1 MADLTDTINRGHRR
15 HFAICGIAN
24 AESRVLARSVA
35 DVVYKA
41 VLGLVYVYDCALA
54 LITRLGRSAR
64 RLATLHSG
72 CVHIRDHAKVRVA
85 GADAR
90 ATAAGTPRSAT
101 TLIIPG
107 RPGAF
112 SGVDRI
118 S

>member
-1 MADLTDTINRGHRR
+1 MADLTDTIDRGHRR

-41 VLGLVYVYDCALA
+41 VLGLIYIYDCTLA
-54 LITRLGRSAR
+54 LITRLGRCAR
-64 RLATLHSG
+64 RLSTLNG
-72 CVHIRDHAKVRVA
+72 RRVHRRDHAKVWVA

-90 ATAAGTPRSAT
+90 AAASSTPRSAT

-107 RPGAF
+107 
-112 SGVDRI
+112 
-118 S
+118 

>member
-1 MADLTDTINRGHRR
+1 MADLTDTIDRCHRR
-15 HFAICGIAN
+15 HLAICGIAN

-41 VLGLVYVYDCALA
+41 VLGLAYIYDCTLA
-54 LITRLGRSAR
+54 LITRLGRYAR
-64 RLATLHSG
+64 RLATLNSR
-72 CVHIRDHAKVRVA
+72 CVHSRDHAKVRIA

-90 ATAAGTPRSAT
+90 ATAASTPRSAT